1 MYIERDQ
8 IVEEIRLR
16 KLVRQAIH
24 IVESK
29 KSKTVVVSE
38 RDRLRS
44 VIRSLVQEAKVGD
57 IRNAPYN
64 NTGLNT
70 LNALFDKILTQLEDG
85 YKGLASGREQRDSF
99 AAHILVNVENALK
112 PLMSLDDKDNA
123 SLSEDIDI
131 DIVADSPEDMQV
143 IRKDPEEIEKEQFTI
158 PGQDLTGRDASY
170 PVFKGIQTQIIDA
183 YKTLHNPKDIEA
195 FYDGLLMNLDMY
207 FQQFEDEMSATVEKP
222 EIDAGI
228 PSEPDV
234 EEPEED
240 MDDMD
245 LEDIA
250 DM

>member
-1 MYIERDQ
+1 MYIQRNQ

-16 KLVRQAIH
+16 KLIRRAIT

-29 KSKTVVVSE
+29 KQKHSVSDE
-38 RDRLRS
+38 DRLRS
-44 VIRSLVQEAKVGD
+44 VIQTLVQEAKVGD
-57 IRNAPYN
+57 TRNAPYN

-70 LNALFDKILTQLEDG
+70 LNTLFDKILTQLEDG
-85 YKGLASGREQRDSF
+85 YKGLASGKEQRDSF

-112 PLMSLDDKDNA
+112 PLMSLDDKDN
-123 SLSEDIDI
+123 SPLSEDIEIDI
-131 DIVADSPEDMQV
+131 DSDGPEDMED
-143 IRKDPEEIEKEQFTI
+143 IRKDPEEVEKEQFTI

-195 FYDGLLMNLDMY
+195 FYDGLLMNLNMY
-207 FQQFEDEMSATVEKP
+207 FEQFEDEMSATVEKP
-222 EIDAGI
+222 EIETGVSPESDA
-228 PSEPDV
+228 PESE
-234 EEPEED
+234 E
-240 MDDMD
+240 DMD

>member
-1 MYIERDQ
+1 MHIQRNQ

-16 KLVRQAIH
+16 KLIRRAIT

-29 KSKTVVVSE
+29 KQKHSVSDE
-38 RDRLRS
+38 DRLRS
-44 VIRSLVQEAKVGD
+44 VIHTLVQEARVGD
-57 IRNAPYN
+57 TRNAPYN

-70 LNALFDKILTQLEDG
+70 LNALFDKILTQLENG
-85 YKGLASGREQRDSF
+85 YKGLASEKEQRDSF

-112 PLMSLDDKDNA
+112 PLMSLDDKDSA
-123 SLSEDIDI
+123 SLSEDIEIDI
-131 DIVADSPEDMQV
+131 DSDSPEDMED
-143 IRKDPEEIEKEQFTI
+143 IRKDPEEVEKEQFTI

-195 FYDGLLMNLDMY
+195 FYDGLLMNLNMY

-222 EIDAGI
+222 EIETGVS
-228 PSEPDV
+228 PESDV
-234 EEPEED
+234 PEPEE
-240 MDDMD
+240 DMD